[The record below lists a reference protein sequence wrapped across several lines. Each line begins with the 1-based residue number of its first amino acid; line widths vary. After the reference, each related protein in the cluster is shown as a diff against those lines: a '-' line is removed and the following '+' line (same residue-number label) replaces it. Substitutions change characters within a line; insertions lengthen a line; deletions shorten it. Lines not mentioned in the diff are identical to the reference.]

1 MSYDS
6 DDMIEKR
13 KRRSKLRSLRNLL
26 IFLLIVGFCG
36 YLYIQR
42 DAWIPKLEGIG
53 GRYDSVTQNDG
64 TLAEGNFPLTISGS
78 SSYQAALADDTLFLL
93 HDAYLSTYSMHGD
106 AGDNR
111 QHAFQNAT
119 MNTAGKY
126 VLLFESG
133 GTSFRLDTRHKNV
146 YGKSVDNN
154 ILSGVVSD
162 NGTVALITESGSY
175 ACAIVVYDNTGKR
188 LYQRNCT
195 EYVVDLA
202 FHKDSNGLCLTSVK
216 VENGVVQSTVTS
228 ITFNQVD
235 TQWTSM
241 PLETLSVKS
250 GFSSNDKF
258 CVVGNTACAYYSSAG
273 EMQGTYNYN
282 GTLVSA
288 DLENGKAALIIQDDQ
303 KRNTSLVLLNQ
314 SVSSPKVLSI
324 DSTAEEVRV
333 CDGDA
338 IVMSRGNITSYDFS
352 GTALATVN
360 LDGAYTSFLKQD
372 GYLFLLGYDQ
382 IDRVDFKE

>member
-126 VLLFESG
+126 VLLFEAAAPRSG
-133 GTSFRLDTRHKNV
+133 WTPGTKMSMASPWT
-146 YGKSVDNN
+146 
-154 ILSGVVSD
+154 
-162 NGTVALITESGSY
+162 T
-175 ACAIVVYDNTGKR
+175 
-188 LYQRNCT
+188 
-195 EYVVDLA
+195 
-202 FHKDSNGLCLTSVK
+202 
-216 VENGVVQSTVTS
+216 
-228 ITFNQVD
+228 TFSPV
-235 TQWTSM
+235 
-241 PLETLSVKS
+241 
-250 GFSSNDKF
+250 
-258 CVVGNTACAYYSSAG
+258 SSATT
-273 EMQGTYNYN
+273 E
-282 GTLVSA
+282 
-288 DLENGKAALIIQDDQ
+288 
-303 KRNTSLVLLNQ
+303 LL
-314 SVSSPKVLSI
+314 P
-324 DSTAEEVRV
+324 
-333 CDGDA
+333 
-338 IVMSRGNITSYDFS
+338 
-352 GTALATVN
+352 
-360 LDGAYTSFLKQD
+360 
-372 GYLFLLGYDQ
+372 
-382 IDRVDFKE
+382 

>member
-126 VLLFESG
+126 VLLFE
-133 GTSFRLDTRHKNV
+133 NV

-303 KRNTSLVLLNQ
+303 KRNTSLVLLDQ

>member
-133 GTSFRLDTRHKNV
+133 GTSFRLDTTHKN
-146 YGKSVDNN
+146 
-154 ILSGVVSD
+154 VVSD

-303 KRNTSLVLLNQ
+303 KRNTSLVLLDQ

>member
-1 MSYDS
+1 M
-6 DDMIEKR
+6 
-13 KRRSKLRSLRNLL
+13 
-26 IFLLIVGFCG
+26 
-36 YLYIQR
+36 
-42 DAWIPKLEGIG
+42 
-53 GRYDSVTQNDG
+53 
-64 TLAEGNFPLTISGS
+64 
-78 SSYQAALADDTLFLL
+78 
-93 HDAYLSTYSMHGD
+93 
-106 AGDNR
+106 
-111 QHAFQNAT
+111 
-119 MNTAGKY
+119 
-126 VLLFESG
+126 
-133 GTSFRLDTRHKNV
+133 
-146 YGKSVDNN
+146 
-154 ILSGVVSD
+154 
-162 NGTVALITESGSY
+162 
-175 ACAIVVYDNTGKR
+175 
-188 LYQRNCT
+188 
-195 EYVVDLA
+195 
-202 FHKDSNGLCLTSVK
+202 
-216 VENGVVQSTVTS
+216 VQSTVTS

-303 KRNTSLVLLNQ
+303 KRNTSLVLLDQ

>member
-1 MSYDS
+1 
-6 DDMIEKR
+6 
-13 KRRSKLRSLRNLL
+13 
-26 IFLLIVGFCG
+26 
-36 YLYIQR
+36 
-42 DAWIPKLEGIG
+42 
-53 GRYDSVTQNDG
+53 VTQNDG

-303 KRNTSLVLLNQ
+303 KRNTSLVLLDQ